1 MLISKSVNEIAEL
14 VGGHIKGNYE
24 GILTGVAGLKEAMAT
39 DVAFLGNE
47 KYIPQVLPSKAGV
60 VLVPTDYDVEPPE
73 GRAWIVCKDPS
84 DEFSKVVKVFTP
96 EPVHYE
102 QGISP
107 KAVVLEGA
115 NVAKS
120 ASVGPCAVISK
131 GAVIG
136 ENTIICAGVFIGE
149 NVHVGEDCLIYPNVV
164 IRERCIIGD
173 RVILHPGVVIG
184 ADGFGYEAGF
194 FGYTK
199 VPQVGIVQL
208 DDDVEVGANS
218 TIDRARFGR
227 TWIQRGTK
235 IDNLVQIGHNVQV
248 GVNGMIVAQVG
259 IAGSATLGNNVILNG
274 QSAVAGH
281 LTVADG
287 TMLMARSGV
296 IKDTE
301 PGQVLFGLPAIERRE
316 WARRDLYVSRLKELF
331 DTVKALK
338 KEVAELK
345 AKNAEGES

>member
-14 VGGHIKGNYE
+14 VGGRIKGNYD

-73 GRAWIVCKDPS
+73 GRAWIVCQDPS
-84 DEFSKVVKVFTP
+84 CEFNKVVKIFTP

-102 QGISP
+102 AGISP
-107 KAVVLEGA
+107 KAVILEGA
-115 NVAKS
+115 NVAQS
-120 ASVGPCAVISK
+120 ASIGPCAVISK

-136 ENTIICAGVFIGE
+136 ENTVICAGVFIGE

-208 DDDVEVGANS
+208 DDDVEIGANS
-218 TIDRARFGR
+218 TVDRARFGR

-235 IDNLVQIGHNVQV
+235 IDNLVQVGHNVQI
-248 GVNGMIVAQVG
+248 GVNSMIVAQVG
-259 IAGSATLGNNVILNG
+259 IAGSATLGNNVIVNG
-274 QSAVAGH
+274 QTAISGH
-281 LTVADG
+281 IKIGDG

-296 IKDTE
+296 TKDTE
-301 PGQVLFGLPAIERRE
+301 PGAILLGAPAVDRRE
-316 WARRDLYVSRLKELF
+316 WARQALYVSRLKELF

-338 KEVAELK
+338 KEIEGLK
-345 AKNAEGES
+345 AAKDGGES